1 MADEDRDLLME
12 DFGRLLSSCR
22 TRLGLAPA
30 SITRRMRKAE
40 KDMVRLRKQGY
51 SPKRIGELLNFDPIE
66 VRMVL
71 RPLGLSN

>member
-1 MADEDRDLLME
+1 MEPEDRDVLME
-12 DFGRLLSSCR
+12 DFGKLLSSCR
-22 TRLGLAPA
+22 SRLGLAPA
-30 SITRRMRKAE
+30 TITNRMRKAE

-71 RPLGLSN
+71 RPRGLAD